1 MEQHD
6 RWFVIV
12 NPVSGGGKGLA
23 DFPKISRL
31 LRKGGIEYDF
41 AFTKHQQHATK
52 IVEGVTRKGFRKII
66 VVGGDGT
73 LNEVVNG
80 ILTQTECEPKEILLG
95 VISVGTGNDW
105 VRSFSIPRNY
115 KAAVQAIS
123 EGHSYLQDVGKV
135 TINKDGEEHSRYM
148 ANVMGLGFDAYVL
161 GIFDQ
166 LKRKGWKG
174 KWLYIA
180 SLLRGYISAKAAEAT
195 IEVDGKVVYNRKLFS
210 LAAGICRYNGGGI
223 QQLPRAVAN
232 DGLLD
237 VTIIRPVHWWHVVF
251 RAARFFNGN
260 IYSIGH
266 IEYTQGKSVK
276 VTTSPA
282 VPIEVD
288 GELHYNTPVT
298 IDVVPEALRVIV
310 PKAFLEE

>member
-1 MEQHD
+1 M
-6 RWFVIV
+6 R
-12 NPVSGGGKGLA
+12 
-23 DFPKISRL
+23 
-31 LRKGGIEYDF
+31 
-41 AFTKHQQHATK
+41 
-52 IVEGVTRKGFRKII
+52 
-66 VVGGDGT
+66 
-73 LNEVVNG
+73 
-80 ILTQTECEPKEILLG
+80 
-95 VISVGTGNDW
+95 
-105 VRSFSIPRNY
+105 
-115 KAAVQAIS
+115 AIS

-148 ANVMGLGFDAYVL
+148 ANVTGLGFDAYVL

-174 KWLYIA
+174 KWLYIV
-180 SLLRGYISAKAAEAT
+180 SLLRGYLSAPSAEAT

-251 RAARFFNGN
+251 RAARLFNGN

-298 IDVVPEALRVIV
+298 IDIVPEALRVIV
-310 PKAFLEE
+310 PEAFLEE